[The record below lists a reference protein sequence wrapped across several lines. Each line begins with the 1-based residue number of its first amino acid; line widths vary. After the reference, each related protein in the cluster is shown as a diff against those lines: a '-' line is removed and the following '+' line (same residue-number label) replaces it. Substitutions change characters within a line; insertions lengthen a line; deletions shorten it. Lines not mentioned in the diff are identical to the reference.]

1 MTCVNI
7 AGLDRAEI
15 IAALYN
21 ASQPLRMSFLH
32 YDPTDMTR
40 AEAQSKPRP
49 HGRPALLRLPQG
61 RVMKVGFDAGSDEM
75 RVDLYDRDN
84 GAGALRARVIDGLRR
99 KAA

>member
-1 MTCVNI
+1 VTRVNI

-21 ASQPLRMSFLH
+21 ASQPLGMGFLH

-40 AEAQSKPRP
+40 AEAQSYLDRMGDRP
-49 HGRPALLRLPQG
+49 YFDYLKG

-84 GAGALRARVIDGLRR
+84 GAGAAARVIDGLRR